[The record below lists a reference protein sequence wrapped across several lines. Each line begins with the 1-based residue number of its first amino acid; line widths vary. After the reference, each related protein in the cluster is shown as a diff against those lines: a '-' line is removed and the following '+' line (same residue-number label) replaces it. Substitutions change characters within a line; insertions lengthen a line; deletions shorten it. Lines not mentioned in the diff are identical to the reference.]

1 MPKVTVA
8 VPVYNVEKYL
18 EKCAESVLS
27 QTERDLELLF
37 IDDGST
43 DGSGR
48 VCREYAQRDKRF
60 QYARLPAN
68 RGPSAARNEGV
79 GRAAGAFISFVD
91 ADDYVEPGLLEG
103 LHRSLTESG
112 ADISACG
119 ADGIR
124 LESGPARTYSRQE
137 AVCCLGRGA
146 PFNHVPWGKLYRAD
160 LARACPF
167 DERAFYSED
176 LLFLYEAV
184 KRSNGVSCI
193 PDVLYHY
200 VCREGG
206 QMQSGMSARK
216 CTALAVQETVC
227 RDAAAAFPQAE
238 PHFRRLALE
247 TDRWLA
253 TLTVKLGAE
262 DGEASAYLKLLR
274 DDARR
279 HFSWRALSFCRKRK
293 TIAAVLTLRTHAA
306 LFWAA
311 GTVYCWVKRLRSGA
325 E

>member
-1 MPKVTVA
+1 MELISVV
-8 VPVYNVEKYL
+8 VPVYNAGPYL
-18 EKCAESVLS
+18 KRCLDSLAA
-27 QTERDLELLF
+27 QTYPRWEAILV
-37 IDDGST
+37 DDGST
-43 DGSGR
+43 DGSGQ
-48 VCREYAQRDKRF
+48 VCRGYAQRDERF

-124 LESGPARTYSRQE
+124 LESGPVRTYSRQE

-247 TDRWLA
+247 TDRWMAVLA
-253 TLTVKLGAE
+253 VKAGAE
-262 DGEASAYLKLLR
+262 DGDADAYLRRLSR
-274 DDARR
+274 DARR
-279 HFSWRALSFCRKRK
+279 YFSWGALALFPSKK
-293 TIAAVLTLRTHAA
+293 DAAAVLALCAGGMVFRAAARAFLGLKKLR
-306 LFWAA
+306 
-311 GTVYCWVKRLRSGA
+311 GG
-325 E
+325 

>member
-1 MPKVTVA
+1 M
-8 VPVYNVEKYL
+8 
-18 EKCAESVLS
+18 
-27 QTERDLELLF
+27 
-37 IDDGST
+37 
-43 DGSGR
+43 
-48 VCREYAQRDKRF
+48 
-60 QYARLPAN
+60 
-68 RGPSAARNEGV
+68 
-79 GRAAGAFISFVD
+79 
-91 ADDYVEPGLLEG
+91 
-103 LHRSLTESG
+103 
-112 ADISACG
+112 
-119 ADGIR
+119 
-124 LESGPARTYSRQE
+124 
-137 AVCCLGRGA
+137 
-146 PFNHVPWGKLYRAD
+146 
-160 LARACPF
+160 
-167 DERAFYSED
+167 
-176 LLFLYEAV
+176 
-184 KRSNGVSCI
+184 SCI

-279 HFSWRALSFCRKRK
+279 HFSWRALSLFASKK
-293 TIAAVLTLRTHAA
+293 DAAAVLALRAHIGIFRAA
-306 LFWAA
+306 ACLYGRIKPPKA
-311 GTVYCWVKRLRSGA
+311 GT